1 MADVNIL
8 APFILKWEGGFVNHP
23 NDPGGATNMG
33 VTLKTWKSQG
43 YDKDGDGD
51 IDVIDLKPKKSIKLL
66 HPSCSCMDIRY
77 DKTAGKLYLS
87 YSAGVLDNR
96 TLSTQGYQEI
106 YKFVEVIY
114 NDGTVDKINV
124 RGRIIKK

>member
-1 MADVNIL
+1 MEFNV
-8 APFILKWEGGFVNHP
+8 
-23 NDPGGATNMG
+23 
-33 VTLKTWKSQG
+33 
-43 YDKDGDGD
+43 GD
-51 IDVIDLKPKKSIKLL
+51 IKEQTKVITSIDFKPKKSIKLL
-66 HPSCSCMDIRY
+66 HPSCSCMGIRY
-77 DKTAGKLYLS
+77 DKTAGKLYLN

-124 RGRIIKK
+124 RGRIVKK

>member
-1 MADVNIL
+1 MEFNVGEIKEQTKL
-8 APFILKWEGGFVNHP
+8 
-23 NDPGGATNMG
+23 
-33 VTLKTWKSQG
+33 VTSIDFKT
-43 YDKDGDGD
+43 
-51 IDVIDLKPKKSIKLL
+51 KKSIKVL

-87 YSAGVLDNR
+87 YSAGLLDNR

-124 RGRIIKK
+124 KGRIVKK